1 MCRYASMATF
11 WSKATSIAMISSK
24 AILEVFLTDGSSA
37 AQLWSVTLRIYI
49 HRWLCTRA
57 RCLCPR
63 RWPCSP
69 SSVRSSTA
77 VAAYSFLAAL
87 YWLTTVACVVVGSP
101 VSVVAGAFSSF
112 NARLATK
119 SFSSQL
125 QLWAAD
131 WQQTKTTAEYSS
143 IACLPPASSS
153 TIVCPSSMPANDMD
167 PLHCTLP
174 VVHLD
179 CHAEVFR
186 LMNSA

>member
-1 MCRYASMATF
+1 
-11 WSKATSIAMISSK
+11 MISSK

-77 VAAYSFLAAL
+77 VAAYSFLAL

-125 QLWAAD
+125 QLL
-131 WQQTKTTAEYSS
+131 QQQLLTSKQRPQLRVLRSHCRHARQR
-143 IACLPPASSS
+143 AKAF
-153 TIVCPSSMPANDMD
+153 DD
-167 PLHCTLP
+167 LH
-174 VVHLD
+174 
-179 CHAEVFR
+179 
-186 LMNSA
+186 

>member
-1 MCRYASMATF
+1 
-11 WSKATSIAMISSK
+11 MISSK

-77 VAAYSFLAAL
+77 VAAYSFLAL

-143 IACLPPASSS
+143 IACLPASSS
-153 TIVCPSSMPANDMD
+153 YSGV
-167 PLHCTLP
+167 
-174 VVHLD
+174 
-179 CHAEVFR
+179 R
-186 LMNSA
+186 LSFYTYYINPIEIGLFWAMIIYRTRAIKWRSLYSKIIFWALRLSHKKGIKYRF